1 MPCAPA
7 LPDAAAAAPVAPEL
21 APAAP
26 PAPPPAPPPLE
37 PVVAEPAD
45 DPAGA
50 DTVAVVVAGCVFV
63 ALPRLVVSTVSPS
76 AVPAWGTG
84 AAMTALC
91 GRLVPRFDAM
101 VTTQS
106 VVELNNKDKRCCSWW
121 TRNDGV
127 STKKE
132 ETKEGSDK
140 SAVPIGSCC

>member
-26 PAPPPAPPPLE
+26 PAPPPPLLLLE

-45 DPAGA
+45 VPAGA
-50 DTVAVVVAGCVFV
+50 DTVAVVVAGCVFLV
-63 ALPRLVVSTVSPS
+63 ALPRLLVSTVSSS

-106 VVELNNKDKRCCSWW
+106 VVELNKKDKWCCSGGQE
-121 TRNDGV
+121 TMACVN
-127 STKKE
+127 KKGGH
-132 ETKEGSDK
+132 KG
-140 SAVPIGSCC
+140 GQ